1 MNIIVA
7 ARASEAFLARKI
19 FGCAGVVETPL
30 TTSSDSAIVGAG
42 IFSDIDNRA
51 DKKLNGTRTH

>member
-7 ARASEAFLARKI
+7 ARPSVPFLPRKI

-30 TTSSDSAIVGAG
+30 TTSIESATVVAG
-42 IFSDIDNRA
+42 IYSDIDN
-51 DKKLNGTRTH
+51 